1 MIQRFVATVEL
12 DNNNVLILDIRV
24 PITPFMGLS
33 KHRTCVNAMS
43 WSPDF
48 GRHLC
53 SISDDA
59 RVFIWE
65 VMDTGFRSGNGCDV
79 EPVMWQ
85 ILVVYPFVG
94 FPSLCSYVYKLFVA
108 FSAF

>member
-12 DNNNVLILDIRV
+12 DNNKVLILDIRV

-85 ILVVYPFVG
+85 ILVV
-94 FPSLCSYVYKLFVA
+94 
-108 FSAF
+108 